1 MNKLTINGK
10 TFEWGSKT
18 YIMGIINVTPD
29 SFSGD
34 GLLKERNIKENAL
47 RYADLCVKNHVD
59 IIDVGGESTRP
70 GADAVSANEEI
81 ERIVPVIESIT
92 DNFDVLVSVDTY
104 KSEVAKHALNA
115 GACMINDVWG
125 LQVDE
130 KLAGLATQYK
140 IPIILMHNRST
151 PKDVEINE
159 NMGGRYVG
167 IAYQNMMEEIKDE
180 LNESINK
187 ALNYGVEKKNI
198 IIDPGIGFGK
208 TVGQNLELINKLD
221 YIKKLGYPILIGV
234 SRKSFIGYTLNLPP
248 DDRIEGTAA
257 AIAVSIVRGAD
268 IIRVHDVIAM
278 SRVAKMV
285 DAIVR

>member
-18 YIMGIINVTPD
+18 YVMGIINVTPD

-70 GADAVSANEEI
+70 GADTVSANEEI